1 MKKGPTTMNKNNNDD
16 IFGLD
21 LLGTSSSTTTETS
34 KMTFDQLMGIS
45 PPTNNTSTTNN
56 DLI

>member
-1 MKKGPTTMNKNNNDD
+1 MKKGPTTTNKNNNDD
-16 IFGLD
+16 ILGLD

-45 PPTNNTSTTNN
+45 PQTNNTSAPNN